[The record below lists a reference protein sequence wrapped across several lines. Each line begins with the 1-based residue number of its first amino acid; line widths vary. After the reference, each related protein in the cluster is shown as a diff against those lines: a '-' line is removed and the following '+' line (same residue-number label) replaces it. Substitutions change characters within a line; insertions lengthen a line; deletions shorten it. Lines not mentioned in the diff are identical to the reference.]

1 VNTLFDLTG
10 RVAVVTG
17 SSRGLGQY
25 FGRALARAGADLV
38 ITSRNIDAL
47 SDFKQEVEGLGRRVV
62 PVKMDVLSKPDIDN
76 MVATALDAYGKIDIL
91 VNNAGINIRNPAV
104 DVPWEDWDA
113 IVDTDLKGQ
122 FFCATA
128 VAKPMIDRGYGRI
141 INIGSATTVFGMEG
155 IVPYCASR
163 GGVVQMTK
171 ALAAEWGR
179 HGISVNV
186 LSPGWFKTDLN
197 KALYEDQDWLATITA
212 RIPMGRP
219 GLPNDMDGTVV
230 FLASE
235 AATYLTGQNIVIDGG
250 FTTGATSAIP
260 NK

>member
-1 VNTLFDLTG
+1 MNQLFDLSDK
-10 RVAVVTG
+10 VAVVTG

-25 FGRALARAGADLV
+25 FSRALAGAGADLV
-38 ITSRNIDAL
+38 ITSRSLESLKTFKEEIESKGRKALAVELDVRSKTSIDRMVERAL
-47 SDFKQEVEGLGRRVV
+47 EE
-62 PVKMDVLSKPDIDN
+62 
-76 MVATALDAYGKIDIL
+76 YGKIDIL
-91 VNNAGINIRNPAV
+91 VNNAGINIRNAAV

-128 VAKPMIDRGYGRI
+128 VAKSMIEREYGRI

-171 ALAAEWGR
+171 ALAAEWGKYD
-179 HGISVNV
+179 ISVNV

-197 KALYEDQDWLATITA
+197 RALYEDPDWLAGTTK

-219 GLPNDMDGTVV
+219 GQPHDMDGTVV
-230 FLASE
+230 FLASDG
-235 AATYLTGQNIVIDGG
+235 AGYVTGQNIVVDGG
-250 FTTGATSAIP
+250 FTTGSTSAMP
-260 NK
+260 KT

>member
-1 VNTLFDLTG
+1 VSNLFDLSG
-10 RVAVVTG
+10 KVAVVTG
-17 SSRGLGQY
+17 TSRGLGQY

-38 ITSRNIDAL
+38 ITSRNIASL
-47 SDFKQEVEGLGRRVV
+47 APFKKEIEALGRRAV
-62 PVKMDVLSKPDIDN
+62 PVELDVLSKPDIDS
-76 MVATALDAYGKIDIL
+76 MVETALDAYGKIDIL

-104 DVPWEDWDA
+104 EVPWEDWDA

-122 FFCATA
+122 FFCAAA
-128 VAKPMIDRGYGRI
+128 VARPMIERGYGRI

-179 HGISVNV
+179 YGISVNV
-186 LSPGWFKTDLN
+186 LSPGWYKTDLN
-197 KALYEDQDWLATITA
+197 KALYEDKDWLASITE

-219 GLPNDMDGTVV
+219 GQPNDMDGTVV
-230 FLASE
+230 FLASD
-235 AATYLTGQNIVIDGG
+235 AVAYLTGQNIVVDGG
-250 FTTGATSAIP
+250 FTTGSTRAIP
-260 NK
+260 KS

>member
-1 VNTLFDLTG
+1 MNKLFDLTG
-10 RVAVVTG
+10 KVAIVTG
-17 SSRGLGQY
+17 TSRGLGQY
-25 FGRALARAGADLV
+25 FGRALAGAGADLV

-47 SDFKQEVEGLGRRVV
+47 QNFKAEVEDLGRRAV
-62 PVKMDVLSKPDIDN
+62 PVKLDVLSKPDIDA
-76 MVATALDAYGKIDIL
+76 MVETALEAYGKIDIL
-91 VNNAGINIRNPAV
+91 VNNAGVNIRNPAV
-104 DVPWEDWDA
+104 DVPWEDWDL

-122 FFCATA
+122 FFCAAA
-128 VAKPMIDRGYGRI
+128 VAKPMIERGYGRI

-197 KALYEDQDWLATITA
+197 KALYEDPEWLATITA
-212 RIPMGRP
+212 RIPMERP

-235 AATYLTGQNIVIDGG
+235 AATYVTGQNIVVDGG

-260 NK
+260 KP